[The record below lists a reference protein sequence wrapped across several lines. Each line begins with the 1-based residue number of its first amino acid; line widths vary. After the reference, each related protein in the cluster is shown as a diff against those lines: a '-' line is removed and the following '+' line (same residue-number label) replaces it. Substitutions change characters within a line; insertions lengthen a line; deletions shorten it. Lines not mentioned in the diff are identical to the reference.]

1 MPFATWNGFPCAF
14 SYSNGATERILRYT
28 RHEAYIRRPWR
39 NFISLN
45 RPFASDRSWLFVH
58 APKLHSGTCAI
69 FYVANAL
76 LRVHSLFLF
85 LTIAYARSVYELEIL
100 YSRKSKDVFTGRS
113 GYRIA
118 TFDETKRRLDKETN
132 FINEI
137 RNRANRRKEQN
148 CSLNDIVRWFFF

>member
-1 MPFATWNGFPCAF
+1 MIIRACSEIAF
-14 SYSNGATERILRYT
+14 
-28 RHEAYIRRPWR
+28 R
-39 NFISLN
+39 NVRNTL
-45 RPFASDRSWLFVH
+45 
-58 APKLHSGTCAI
+58 
-69 FYVANAL
+69 YVANAL
-76 LRVHSLFLF
+76 LRVYSLFLF

-137 RNRANRRKEQN
+137 RNRANRRKE
-148 CSLNDIVRWFFF
+148 